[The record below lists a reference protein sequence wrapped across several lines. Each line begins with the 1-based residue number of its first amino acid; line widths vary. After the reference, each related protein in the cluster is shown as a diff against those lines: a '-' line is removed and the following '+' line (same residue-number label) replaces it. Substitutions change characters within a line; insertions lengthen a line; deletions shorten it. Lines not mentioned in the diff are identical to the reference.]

1 MPPPVRKSKYLGT
14 LGYNDSPAE
23 LGEPSGFWHFESSK
37 RLWQAFEISESLNQ
51 TFDTLGE
58 PTYSRIV
65 LATDEDGY
73 ILFHLLILSVL
84 FISREREV
92 QAIELAKAW
101 LLEQGLDWRLP
112 EAEWHV
118 EDDGEES
125 PTIELPF

>member
-23 LGEPSGFWHFESSK
+23 LGEPSGFWHFESYK

-51 TFDTLGE
+51 TFDMLGE

-73 ILFHLLILSVL
+73 ILFHLLILSVH
-84 FISREREV
+84 FISRERETH
-92 QAIELAKAW
+92 AIELAKAW
-101 LLEQGLDWRLP
+101 LSEQGMDWRLP
-112 EAEWHV
+112 ETEWQI
-118 EDDGEES
+118 EDDS
-125 PTIELPF
+125 LAPSIELPF